1 MGDRRF
7 GIVLLVAIIVAVAA
21 GFGVYRT
28 LQQAQVDARVP
39 TGAVVVA
46 AVDLPEG
53 HVLVAEDAK
62 VVNLPR
68 DVVPPGG
75 FTSVDSVVGRVT
87 RIPVFTGEA
96 LVPGRMAPV
105 GSGAGLEVKIS
116 PGERAMSIRI
126 DEVQSLSGLVQP
138 NSRVDVLVSIREEGA
153 GAQQRAKLFMSN
165 MRVLSVGTQMER
177 GADGRPSNATT
188 ATLEVTPSEAEQLL
202 IASGQGRIQLVLRGY
217 GDPDTVAT
225 KGATVADMM
234 KRLDLAPKEAAK
246 APPPK
251 PKIVYVPTPMPA
263 APVAAPVAPAPKKPD
278 SSVVQV
284 YRRNELKEQKIEK
297 KDSVKRDTIRP

>member
-7 GIVLLVAIIVAVAA
+7 GIVLLVAILVAVAA

-53 HVLVAEDAK
+53 HVLVAADAK

-68 DVVPPGG
+68 EVVPPGA
-75 FTSVDSVVGRVT
+75 FSSVDSVVGRVT
-87 RIPVFTGEA
+87 RIPVFTSEA

-105 GSGAGLEVKIS
+105 GSGAGLEVKIA
-116 PGERAMSIRI
+116 PGKRAMAVRI
-126 DEVQSLSGLVQP
+126 DEVQSLSGLIQP
-138 NSRVDVLVSIREEGA
+138 NSRVDVLVSIREESA
-153 GAQQRAKLFMSN
+153 GALQRAKLFMSN
-165 MRVLSVGTQMER
+165 MRVLSVGTQTER
-177 GADGRPSNATT
+177 GPDGRPSNATT

-217 GDPDTVAT
+217 GDPDTVST
-225 KGATVADMM
+225 KGATVSDMM
-234 KRLDLAPKEAAK
+234 KRLDIAPKDTPKAA
-246 APPPK
+246 PPK
-251 PKIVYVPTPMPA
+251 PKIVYVPTPVPA

-297 KDSVKRDTIRP
+297 KDTVKRDTIRP